1 MPPVEPLRIHA
12 IELAHASRQI
22 AARRF
27 HEQVIVI
34 LHQAV
39 SVTAPIKPLHD
50 GSDYGQELLTVT
62 GIGVNRLT
70 SIASRRDMI
79 EGSRVLEP

>member
-1 MPPVEPLRIHA
+1 MSPVEPLRINA
-12 IELAHASRQI
+12 VELAHAGRQI
-22 AARRF
+22 AAWRF

-39 SVTAPIKPLHD
+39 CVTAPIKPLHD
-50 GSDYGQELLTVT
+50 GSNHSQELLMVT
-62 GIGVNRLT
+62 GIGVNWLT
-70 SIASRRDMI
+70 SIASRRDMV